1 MTQPLRIAV
10 RDRSYTSCRSGRIC
24 RPLWERSPTAMSV
37 QVAER
42 SLEPQTPIAVRDRP
56 YSTQKELT

>member
-10 RDRSYTSCRSGRIC
+10 RDRSYTHCRSGRIS
-24 RPLWERSPTAMSV
+24 RPLWERSPTAMSA
-37 QVAER
+37 QVPER
-42 SLEPQTPIAVRDRP
+42 LPQPQTPIAVRDRS